1 MRIFKTSWISAL
13 MNIIGLGIAFAVFL
27 ILMSQVWWDYRYDRF
42 KGGKDVYMVENL
54 SAFDGKFDPMVTR
67 PAVQKIKDCSPDIVA
82 ACDFFGRK
90 GDQLGIIQIKGKS
103 GEYER
108 VKGINYGITETSVID
123 VFNITLLAG
132 RKEDFAAAGDAL
144 VSESAAELYFPGR
157 NPIGEIFYNNFGRSE
172 CRIVGIYKDRK
183 ENETMVNGILIH
195 EGDTD
200 LEFPNYNPHMCY
212 VKLAPGADISSV
224 SNAVK
229 NVKVHSEDTEY
240 RITKLHSR
248 WFKWEH
254 DLFGDKTGG
263 NKLMCYLLLVIAI
276 LFLAIAAFNYINFA
290 MASIPFRIK
299 DINTRKVYGATR
311 RSLILRQLLLAFG
324 IVGAAF
330 LLGVL
335 TMRTL
340 SGTSWATFLSGSM
353 APGKNIPVILI
364 GGAVAVAVALVSG
377 LVPAYYSTSFQPAL
391 VLKGAFSMTAKGG
404 GLRTVTLILQYVLSF
419 IFIISA
425 LVLQRQTNFMAK
437 NNDLGFDYDLVLK
450 MDSKLFSPV
459 KEVADEIRKI
469 PGVVDVTRG
478 ESPIQDN
485 PSSRSEIRN
494 EDNDNVVQFSFRSVP
509 PEYPE
514 FFHLELV
521 DGRMP
526 LPGENG
532 VALVNESFVEALP
545 SYGVGKTINNY
556 HGEATII
563 GVLKDFHARTFQHTY
578 SPLVLFV
585 EDNSYY
591 NSFMIR
597 VQKDADVSG
606 ILTKSSQIYGSIRNL
621 DESDIETGF
630 LNKDIEKLYEQ
641 EIRQTRLIKMSSL
654 LSLLIALI
662 GILGLVWF
670 DTRYMRKEVAI
681 RKVNGAS
688 SKDILTKINLKY
700 ILIAGVSFVIA
711 TPLAYA
717 IAQRWMSQFAFRT
730 NIPAWLFAVA
740 FVVVLLITLAV
751 VTLQSWNTANA
762 NPVESLKNE

>member
-1 MRIFKTSWISAL
+1 MKKIKTSWISAL

-54 SAFDGKFDPMVTR
+54 SSFDGNYSPMVMR
-67 PAVQKIKDCSPDIVA
+67 PAVQKIKDCSPDIIA

-132 RKEDFAAAGDAL
+132 RKEDFATKGDAL
-144 VSESAAELYFPGR
+144 VSESAAELYFPDR
-157 NPIGEIFYNNFGRSE
+157 NPIGEIIYNDFGRSE

-183 ENETMVNGILIH
+183 ENETMVNGVLIH

-212 VKLAPGADISSV
+212 VKLAHGADIRSV
-224 SNAVK
+224 SDAVRK
-229 NVKVHSEDTEY
+229 VKVYSEDTEY
-240 RITKLHSR
+240 RITKLHSH
-248 WFKWEH
+248 WFMW
-254 DLFGDKTGG
+254 DSDIFGDKTGG
-263 NKLMCYLLLVIAI
+263 NKLMCYILLVIAI

-299 DINTRKVYGATR
+299 DINTRKVYGASR

-330 LLGVL
+330 LFGVL

-364 GGAVAVAVALVSG
+364 GGAVAVVVALVSG
-377 LVPAYYSTSFQPAL
+377 LIPAYYSTSFQPAL

-404 GLRTVTLILQYVLSF
+404 GLRTITLILQYVLSF

-425 LVLQRQTNFMAK
+425 LVLQRQTNFMAM
-437 NNDLGFDYDLVLK
+437 LK
-450 MDSKLFSPV
+450 MDSKMFSPV

-469 PGVVDVTRG
+469 PGVIDVTRG

-485 PSSRSEIRN
+485 PSSRSQIRN
-494 EDNDNVVQFSFRSVP
+494 EDNDNVVQFSFRDVP

-521 DGRMP
+521 EGRMP

-532 VALVNESFVEALP
+532 VALVNESFVESLP
-545 SYGVGKTINNY
+545 SYGVGKTIYRFNE
-556 HGEATII
+556 EATII
-563 GVLKDFHARTFQHTY
+563 GVLKDFHTRTFQHTY
-578 SPLVLFV
+578 SPMVLFV
-585 EDNSYY
+585 GDKWNF

-597 VQKDADVSG
+597 VRKDADVSG
-606 ILTKSSQIYGSIRNL
+606 ILAKSSEIYRSIKNL

-630 LNKDIEKLYEQ
+630 LNKEIEKLYEQ

-654 LSLLIALI
+654 LSLIIALI

-670 DTRYMRKEVAI
+670 DIRYMRKEVAI

-751 VTLQSWNTANA
+751 VTLQSWRAANA

>member
-1 MRIFKTSWISAL
+1 MKILKTSWILAL

-42 KGGKDVYMVENL
+42 KGGKDLYMVENL
-54 SAFDGKFDPMVTR
+54 SSFDGKYSPMVMR
-67 PAVQKIKDCSPDIVA
+67 PAVQKIKDCSPDIIA

-90 GDQLGIIQIKGKS
+90 GDQFGIIQIKGKS

-157 NPIGEIFYNNFGRSE
+157 NPIGEIFYNDFGRSE
-172 CRIVGIYKDRK
+172 CRIVGVYK
-183 ENETMVNGILIH
+183 V
-195 EGDTD
+195 
-200 LEFPNYNPHMCY
+200 
-212 VKLAPGADISSV
+212 SSV
-224 SNAVK
+224 SKAVK
-229 NVKVHSEDTEY
+229 KVKVYSEDTEY
-240 RITKLHSR
+240 RITKLHSH
-248 WFKWEH
+248 WFMW
-254 DLFGDKTGG
+254 DSDIFGDKTGG
-263 NKLMCYLLLVIAI
+263 NKLMCYILLVIAI

-299 DINTRKVYGATR
+299 EINTRKVYGASR

-330 LLGVL
+330 LFGVL

-364 GGAVAVAVALVSG
+364 GGAVAVVVALVSG
-377 LVPAYYSTSFQPAL
+377 LIPAYYSTSFQPAL

-404 GLRTVTLILQYVLSF
+404 GLRTITLILQYVLSF

-450 MDSKLFSPV
+450 MDSKLFSQV

-478 ESPIQDN
+478 ESPIQDS

-494 EDNDNVVQFSFRSVP
+494 EDNDNVVQFSFRNVS

-545 SYGVGKTINNY
+545 SYGVGKTIYNY
-556 HGEATII
+556 NGKATII

-585 EDNSYY
+585 SDKTNY

-597 VQKDADVSG
+597 VQKDADASG
-606 ILTKSSQIYGSIRNL
+606 ILAKSSEIYRSIRNL

-751 VTLQSWNTANA
+751 VTLQSWRAANA

>member
-1 MRIFKTSWISAL
+1 
-13 MNIIGLGIAFAVFL
+13 
-27 ILMSQVWWDYRYDRF
+27 
-42 KGGKDVYMVENL
+42 MVENL
-54 SAFDGKFDPMVTR
+54 SSFDGNYSPMVTR
-67 PAVQKIKDCSPDIVA
+67 PAVQKIKDCSPNIVA
-82 ACDFFGRK
+82 ACDFFGSK

-108 VKGINYGITETSVID
+108 VKDINYGITETSVID

-132 RKEDFAAAGDAL
+132 RKEDFVAAGDAL

-157 NPIGEIFYNNFGRSE
+157 NPIGEIFYNDFGRSE

-183 ENETMVNGILIH
+183 ENETMVNGVLIH

-200 LEFPNYNPHMCY
+200 LEFPNYKPHRCY

-224 SNAVK
+224 SEAVK
-229 NVKVHSEDTEY
+229 KVKVHSEDTEY

-248 WFKWEH
+248 WFMW
-254 DLFGDKTGG
+254 DRVLFGNKAGG
-263 NKLMCYLLLVIAI
+263 NKLMCYILLVIAI

-299 DINTRKVYGATR
+299 DINTRKVYGASR
-311 RSLILRQLLLAFG
+311 QSLILRQLLLAFG
-324 IVGAAF
+324 IVGASF
-330 LLGVL
+330 LFGVL

-364 GGAVAVAVALVSG
+364 GGAVAVVVALVSG
-377 LVPAYYSTSFQPAL
+377 LIPAYYSTSFQPAL
-391 VLKGAFSMTAKGG
+391 VLKGAFSMTSKGG
-404 GLRTVTLILQYVLSF
+404 GLRTATLILQYVLSF

-450 MDSKLFSPV
+450 MDSKLFSQV

-485 PSSRSEIRN
+485 SSSRSEIRN
-494 EDNDNVVQFSFRSVP
+494 EDNDNVVQFSFRNVS

-556 HGEATII
+556 NGEATII

-585 EDNSYY
+585 GDKLNY
-591 NSFMIR
+591 NSFMIKVR
-597 VQKDADVSG
+597 QDADVKG
-606 ILTKSSQIYGSIRNL
+606 ILDKSSQIYRNMKNL

-654 LSLLIALI
+654 LSLIIALI

-681 RKVNGAS
+681 RKVNGAT
-688 SKDILTKINLKY
+688 SKDILSKINLKY
-700 ILIAGVSFVIA
+700 ILITGVGFVIA
-711 TPLAYA
+711 APLAYA

-740 FVVVLLITLAV
+740 FVSVLLITLAV
-751 VTLQSWNTANA
+751 VTLQSWSAANA
-762 NPVESLKNE
+762 NPVDSLKNE

>member
-1 MRIFKTSWISAL
+1 

-42 KGGKDVYMVENL
+42 KGGRDVYMVENL
-54 SAFDGKFDPMVTR
+54 SSFDGNYSPMVTR
-67 PAVQKIKDCSPDIVA
+67 PAVQKIKDCSPNIVA
-82 ACDFFGRK
+82 ACDFFGSK

-108 VKGINYGITETSVID
+108 VKDINYGITETSVID

-132 RKEDFAAAGDAL
+132 RKEDFVAAGDAL

-157 NPIGEIFYNNFGRSE
+157 NPIGEIFYNDFGRSE

-183 ENETMVNGILIH
+183 ENETMVNGVLIH

-200 LEFPNYNPHMCY
+200 LEFPNYKPHRCY

-224 SNAVK
+224 SEAVK
-229 NVKVHSEDTEY
+229 KVKVHSEDTEY
-240 RITKLHSR
+240 RITKLHSH
-248 WFKWEH
+248 WFMW
-254 DLFGDKTGG
+254 DRDIFGDKTGG
-263 NKLMCYLLLVIAI
+263 NKLMCYILLVIAI

-299 DINTRKVYGATR
+299 DINTRKVYGASR
-311 RSLILRQLLLAFG
+311 QSLILRQLLLAFG
-324 IVGAAF
+324 IVGASF
-330 LLGVL
+330 LFGVL

-364 GGAVAVAVALVSG
+364 GAAVTVVVALVSG
-377 LVPAYYSTSFQPAL
+377 LIPAYYSTSFQPAL
-391 VLKGAFSMTAKGG
+391 VLKGAFSMTSKGG
-404 GLRTVTLILQYVLSF
+404 GLRTATLILQYVLSF

-425 LVLQRQTNFMAK
+425 LALQRQTNFMAK
-437 NNDLGFDYDLVLK
+437 NNDLGFDYDLVLR
-450 MDSKLFSPV
+450 MDSKMFSPA

-478 ESPIQDN
+478 DSPIQDN
-485 PSSRSEIRN
+485 ASSRSEIQN
-494 EDNDNVVQFSFRSVP
+494 EDNGNVVQFSFRNLP

-556 HGEATII
+556 NGEATII

-585 EDNSYY
+585 GDKLNY
-591 NSFMIR
+591 NSFMIKVR
-597 VQKDADVSG
+597 QDADVKG
-606 ILTKSSQIYGSIRNL
+606 ILDKSSQIYRNMKNL

-654 LSLLIALI
+654 LSLIIALI

-681 RKVNGAS
+681 RKVNGAT
-688 SKDILTKINLKY
+688 SKDILSKINLKY
-700 ILIAGVSFVIA
+700 ILITGVGFVIA
-711 TPLAYA
+711 APLAYA

-740 FVVVLLITLAV
+740 FVSVLLITLAV
-751 VTLQSWNTANA
+751 VTLQSWSAANA
-762 NPVESLKNE
+762 NPVDSLKNE

>member
-1 MRIFKTSWISAL
+1 MKIFKTSWISAL

-54 SAFDGKFDPMVTR
+54 SAFDGKYSPMVTR
-67 PAVQKIKDCSPDIVA
+67 PAVQKIKDCSPDIEA

-123 VFNITLLAG
+123 VFNIILLAG

-240 RITKLHSR
+240 RITKLHSH
-248 WFKWEH
+248 WFMWDT

-263 NKLMCYLLLVIAI
+263 NKLMCYILLVIAI

-330 LLGVL
+330 LFGVL

-364 GGAVAVAVALVSG
+364 GGAVAVVVALVSG
-377 LVPAYYSTSFQPAL
+377 LIPAYYSTSFQPAL

-425 LVLQRQTNFMAK
+425 LVLQRQTNFMAR

-450 MDSKLFSPV
+450 MDSKMFSPV

-469 PGVVDVTRG
+469 PGVIDVTRG

-485 PSSRSEIRN
+485 PSSRSQIRN
-494 EDNDNVVQFSFRSVP
+494 EDNDNVVQFSFRDVP

-521 DGRMP
+521 EGRMP

-532 VALVNESFVEALP
+532 VALVNESFVESLP
-545 SYGVGKTINNY
+545 SYGVGKTIYRFNE
-556 HGEATII
+556 EATII

-585 EDNSYY
+585 GDKWNF

-597 VQKDADVSG
+597 VRKDADVSG
-606 ILTKSSQIYGSIRNL
+606 ILAKSSQIYGSIRNL

-654 LSLLIALI
+654 LSLIIALI

-762 NPVESLKNE
+762 NPVDSLKNE